1 MAIFSSHLRGNL
13 ARGSVIVAVMLVS
26 DITFFHG
33 EMPPLAARP
42 AMAEARV
49 RGIAAEPAIST
60 RLWQDPLAAIEESFD
75 RSIKQDFG
83 TECAKPA
90 SGGGA
95 RQSPLTEKEN
105 EALVIG
111 VMLPGEANAQ
121 DAEPRKRT
129 RFAVLAGLARTGF
142 DTKNSSH
149 VDYFLWQYPASDNR
163 PSAISV
169 RSQSTVPAF
178 IEETAAVAG
187 TQETVIPYEWF
198 DEASQQFQADK
209 KRILVLWL
217 NEDVFRGEPL
227 RKLSGLK
234 RFLFA
239 DDKSNVAVKNLKLIG
254 PYSSKMLRDMV
265 DETRKFN
272 YAPPYDKA
280 FGQLPGHANSPELND
295 VQFYAY
301 GATAADDQLPG
312 DLSQTYGTVERLFE
326 ALGLHLRR
334 TIATDRALARSLV
347 GELKRRKIG
356 VGFSG
361 ADIALISE
369 WDGYYG
375 QSLPKAVA
383 RALGHTRPGG
393 RYNQRDGYDPDWIHN
408 LTYLRGLDGQALQA
422 GNLEEA
428 AGTNET
434 AQGEKQIGGKSIFKI
449 QSDAR
454 SLDQSLG
461 QARAD
466 YLRRISEE
474 LHELDGDLR
483 REKRGIKA
491 IGVLGQC
498 LRQACDFACATAA
511 IPGRIIFHDR
521 LR

>member
-121 DAEPRKRT
+121 DAELRKRT

-169 RSQSTVPAF
+169 RSQSTVPPL
-178 IEETAAVAG
+178 IRLEQETQAYEKTTAIAG

-239 DDKSNVAVKNLKLIG
+239 DDKSNVAVKT
-254 PYSSKMLRDMV
+254 SSSSAHIRQKCFAIWWMKRASSTM
-265 DETRKFN
+265 
-272 YAPPYDKA
+272 P
-280 FGQLPGHANSPELND
+280 
-295 VQFYAY
+295 
-301 GATAADDQLPG
+301 
-312 DLSQTYGTVERLFE
+312 RLTTK
-326 ALGLHLRR
+326 HLDSFRVTPIRR
-334 TIATDRALARSLV
+334 S
-347 GELKRRKIG
+347 
-356 VGFSG
+356 
-361 ADIALISE
+361 
-369 WDGYYG
+369 
-375 QSLPKAVA
+375 
-383 RALGHTRPGG
+383 
-393 RYNQRDGYDPDWIHN
+393 
-408 LTYLRGLDGQALQA
+408 
-422 GNLEEA
+422 
-428 AGTNET
+428 
-434 AQGEKQIGGKSIFKI
+434 
-449 QSDAR
+449 
-454 SLDQSLG
+454 
-461 QARAD
+461 
-466 YLRRISEE
+466 
-474 LHELDGDLR
+474 
-483 REKRGIKA
+483 
-491 IGVLGQC
+491 
-498 LRQACDFACATAA
+498 
-511 IPGRIIFHDR
+511 
-521 LR
+521 